1 MGSEFT
7 SNHQI
12 QNESSK
18 TCPEKLL
25 KRSIHWCKLTKSKFH
40 WKHAFFL
47 RSWNCWSP
55 LWASLRRNDWDICA
69 ELSEIAWA
77 GLEGCGKKQMWKR
90 TARKQKS
97 CSEFCM
103 MYDYKLWNVQTILW
117 SSIQQEFC
125 RAVVWYRSVKT
136 CDSGREQ
143 LRYCSG
149 SSQNRLSHVKFRF
162 SVGKTI
168 STFLFPTFGSLAKGH
183 GGDLHLCHL
192 VPPLWTAAF
201 RCRACQ
207 LSNW

>member
-1 MGSEFT
+1 MEPWNGHIKWAQNS
-7 SNHQI
+7 HQIIKSRMNPEWI

-117 SSIQQEFC
+117 SFTTGILQGCGLVSQCKDLWF
-125 RAVVWYRSVKT
+125 
-136 CDSGREQ
+136 RE
-143 LRYCSG
+143 R
-149 SSQNRLSHVKFRF
+149 
-162 SVGKTI
+162 TI
-168 STFLFPTFGSLAKGH
+168 ALL
-183 GGDLHLCHL
+183 
-192 VPPLWTAAF
+192 
-201 RCRACQ
+201 
-207 LSNW
+207 